1 MIFEEITRPQMQ
13 DSHAR
18 QRVQPL
24 LLIVQASDGISPL
37 GEMRARAA
45 EVDHAPDAADGD
57 RPRDRFADAQW
68 LALSVLPRPWTLPLL
83 RNGKTLNIRMQGA
96 ISVSATV
103 ALKELALADA
113 GIAALPEPLARAEL
127 DLGRLIRLLPA
138 YRLPLLHF
146 HAVYAGNLAPPAK
159 TRAFIDLAKEQ
170 IRDRPWRPNSPPRG
184 RSNPNA

>member
-1 MIFEEITRPQMQ
+1 M
-13 DSHAR
+13 
-18 QRVQPL
+18 
-24 LLIVQASDGISPL
+24 
-37 GEMRARAA
+37 
-45 EVDHAPDAADGD
+45 
-57 RPRDRFADAQW
+57 
-68 LALSVLPRPWTLPLL
+68 PLL

-103 ALKELALADA
+103 ALQELALADA
-113 GIAALPEPLARAEL
+113 GIAARAEL

-170 IRDRPWRPNSPPRG
+170 IRDRP
-184 RSNPNA
+184 

>member
-1 MIFEEITRPQMQ
+1 M
-13 DSHAR
+13 
-18 QRVQPL
+18 
-24 LLIVQASDGISPL
+24 
-37 GEMRARAA
+37 
-45 EVDHAPDAADGD
+45 
-57 RPRDRFADAQW
+57 
-68 LALSVLPRPWTLPLL
+68 PLL

-103 ALKELALADA
+103 ALQELALADA

-170 IRDRPWRPNSPPRG
+170 IRDRPWPAELAATRALES
-184 RSNPNA
+184 